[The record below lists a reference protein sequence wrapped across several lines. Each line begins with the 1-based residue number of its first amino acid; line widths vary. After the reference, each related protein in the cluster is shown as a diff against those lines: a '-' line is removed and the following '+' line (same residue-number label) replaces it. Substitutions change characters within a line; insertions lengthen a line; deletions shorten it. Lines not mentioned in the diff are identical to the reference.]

1 MSNQL
6 FAVSDGGGG
15 VGTLSAP
22 GFGAAAAASAG
33 GGAGAGAAW
42 LEVVES
48 CSGAGLLCLAAF
60 VVCGARASAGG
71 TADTIRDRARNAP
84 KYQCCEY
91 FIVDSVTAVVAVDC
105 SVVDIQSSMATR
117 GSPSPR

>member
-15 VGTLSAP
+15 VGTFSAP

-42 LEVVES
+42 VVVDVS
-48 CSGAGLLCLAAF
+48 CSGAGLLCLAF
-60 VVCGARASAGG
+60 VVCGARASTDGA
-71 TADTIRDRARNAP
+71 ANTIRERARKAP

-91 FIVDSVTAVVAVDC
+91 FIVDSVTAVVAAVDC
-105 SVVDIQSSMATR
+105 SVV
-117 GSPSPR
+117 